1 MLEFVSLILFM
12 NRFAF
17 ILILAGFVFLS
28 CGGAVAATHE
38 HHITA
43 HHSASL
49 FDKNSAEHKSHC
61 TLRGHDISQI
71 CPKKIS
77 NNSIKELISSDCRT
91 YPSDTSSDVTVNHTS
106 SLLTMKMQFQA
117 GLLLNGNRVTS
128 QIYKTLPKILS
139 VIEHPPKFSI

>member
-1 MLEFVSLILFM
+1 M

-128 QIYKTLPKILS
+128 QIHKTLPKFLS
-139 VIEHPPKFSI
+139 AIEHPPKLSI

>member
-1 MLEFVSLILFM
+1 M
-12 NRFAF
+12 NRFASVF
-17 ILILAGFVFLS
+17 ILIGFVSLS

-38 HHITA
+38 HHTTA

-61 TLRGHDISQI
+61 VLRGHDINQI
-71 CPKKIS
+71 CPEKIS
-77 NNSIKELISSDCRT
+77 NNNRKELISSDCGT
-91 YPSDTSSDVTVNHTS
+91 HPSDTGSDIAVNHTS

-128 QIYKTLPKILS
+128 QIYKTLPKFLS
-139 VIEHPPKFSI
+139 AIEHPPKFSI

>member
-1 MLEFVSLILFM
+1 M
-12 NRFAF
+12 NRFTF
-17 ILILAGFVFLS
+17 IVILAWFLFLS
-28 CGGAVAATHE
+28 SGGAVAAIHE
-38 HHITA
+38 NHITA

-91 YPSDTSSDVTVNHTS
+91 YPSDMSSDVTVNHTS

-128 QIYKTLPKILS
+128 QIHKTLPKFLS
-139 VIEHPPKFSI
+139 AIEHPPKLSI

>member
-1 MLEFVSLILFM
+1 M
-12 NRFAF
+12 NRFTF
-17 ILILAGFVFLS
+17 IVILAWFLFLS
-28 CGGAVAATHE
+28 SGGAVAATHE
-38 HHITA
+38 HHTTA
-43 HHSASL
+43 HHPASL
-49 FDKNSAEHKSHC
+49 LDINSAEHKPHC

-128 QIYKTLPKILS
+128 QIHKTLPKFLS
-139 VIEHPPKFSI
+139 AIEHPPKLSI